1 MDEIE
6 LKKRLKLLAV
16 NTAKLCM
23 KLPSNAANKVYIGQ
37 ILRSSSSSAANYW
50 SACRGK
56 STPDFINKLKT
67 VEEELDETMFFYE
80 MLAEFNPSFRSDL
93 RKLYKE
99 ANELLSIIVASIKT
113 ANNNLAR
120 TAKSKIQN
128 PKSKINE
135 CSETK

>member
-1 MDEIE
+1 
-6 LKKRLKLLAV
+6 
-16 NTAKLCM
+16 
-23 KLPSNAANKVYIGQ
+23 
-37 ILRSSSSSAANYW
+37 
-50 SACRGK
+50 
-56 STPDFINKLKT
+56 
-67 VEEELDETMFFYE
+67 
-80 MLAEFNPSFRSDL
+80 L

-99 ANELLSIIVASIKT
+99 ANELLSIIVDSIKT